1 MGATLSPVAAA
12 RLSASAPPRNRRAEP
27 PRPDPAPP
35 PLLDSAPPLPPR
47 PPPLPPP
54 PETKSGEAER
64 GGEVTTAAE
73 HRMRGQARARKE
85 TAAVRNMAGKSKG
98 GKNKGKAQG
107 AGQSVSAEV
116 ELPVTDGAEVVI
128 PENGEVTDP
137 PAAEGGVADVEKADG
152 DVPVAAQP
160 PKKAAEGNIL
170 SEAGELHLYPVPVRT
185 QSGEKLELQLS
196 PGDSVIDVKQF
207 LLDAPE
213 TCFYTCYDLILHT
226 KDGSTHQLEDYNE
239 ISEIAD
245 ITSGGCSLEMV
256 AAIYDERSIRSHL
269 RRVRELLSLSS
280 LHVSLSTSLA
290 LQQESA
296 QGKSAGSEKTVV
308 QELDGLNFMEDS
320 AGALTNLLASTPT
333 EIKCVES
340 IVFSSFNPPPSYRR
354 LHGDLIYIDIGT
366 LEGNKY
372 CITGNSKSFYVN
384 CSNGSV
390 LDPKPTKQGLEA
402 STLVGLLQKI
412 SAKFKKGFREVL
424 DRRASAHPFENVQS
438 LLPVTSWLGA
448 HPVPEHRRDAARAE
462 DSVVLSYGT
471 ELIGMQR
478 DWNEELQSC
487 REFPHGNPQERILRG
502 RALYKV
508 TCDFVDAAV
517 KGAVGVINRCIPPI
531 NPTDPECFHMY
542 VHNNIFFS
550 FAVDSDYE
558 HISKDCIP
566 DCQNGPGRSTKV
578 SSPDVEAKLDMN
590 HAESTEVSQS
600 VSDNSSDASAEAQI
614 ADSEQATYASA
625 NNDLKGTKAYQEAD
639 ISGLY
644 NLAMAIIDY
653 RGHRVVAQS
662 IIPGILQG
670 DKSDSLL
677 YGSVDNGKKISWN
690 ESFHSKVVE
699 AAKRLHLK
707 EHVVLDGSGNPVK
720 LAATVECKGIVG
732 SDDRHYILDLM
743 RVTPRDSNYIGQ
755 EHRFCVLRPELV
767 ASFVEAESTKQSP
780 RQKVPDAPEESSDQV
795 ASTSDAKA
803 TSVEG
808 NGKSEECSAP
818 AHEENDNSSAEILF
832 NPNVF
837 TEYKLAG
844 SPEEITA
851 DEELV
856 KRAGTYLLDIVIP
869 KFVQDLCSLDI
880 SPMDGQTLTDALH
893 LHGINVRYLGKIA
906 GMIKHLPH
914 LWDLFSAE
922 IIVRMHSIV
931 IPIHSIQ
938 IIILLNNYS
947 CLIPSIMVD
956 IYLYANQ
963 IVFLSLK
970 EILRLS
976 PDHDIGPAIALFLN
990 CFVGKVSGAS
1000 TKGSPGNAQSKTQKG
1015 HENSQTQKSSKGQK
1029 LSHTAASRKGLST
1042 YSHLTSDGI
1051 WSSIKEFAKS
1061 KYQFE
1066 VPHDAR
1072 VSAKRVS
1079 VLRNLCQKV
1088 GITIAARKYDL
1099 DASTPFQVSDIL
1111 NLQPVVK
1118 HSVPTCTDA
1127 KNLMEAGKVRM
1138 AEGTLNEAYALF
1150 SEAFSLLQQVT
1161 GPMHKDAANCCR
1173 YLAMVL
1179 YHAGDTAGAI
1189 VQQHRE
1195 LIINERCLGLDHP
1208 DTAHRHLLGTQYIKF
1223 FDLAHA
1229 FHCPFGGFLLS
1240 FLPISVTFFF
1250 SYGNMALFYHGLNQT
1265 ELALRH
1271 MSRTLLLLSLA
1282 SGPDHPDVAA
1292 TLINV
1297 AMMYQDANNMNT
1309 ALRYL
1314 QEALMKNERLLGPDH
1329 VQTAVCYHALAIA
1342 FSCMSLYKLSIQHE
1356 KKTYDI
1362 LAKQLGENDS
1372 RTKDSENWLNTFKL
1386 REEQVNAQKQKGQG
1400 TNASDNAINFLKAH
1414 PAFLQAMKAAAIQS
1428 GDGSENVNRS
1438 LNAAVVGEG
1447 VPRLRGVDER
1457 AARATAEARKKAAA
1471 RGLNV
1476 RNGPAANNAS
1486 VELAQILKLINQ
1498 AASAS
1503 STSATTNTQESASEG
1518 QATNGPAQNGTAL
1531 EASADTNSAKSTGN
1545 TPVGLGTTLEL
1556 KKQKSKQKS

>member
-1 MGATLSPVAAA
+1 
-12 RLSASAPPRNRRAEP
+12 
-27 PRPDPAPP
+27 
-35 PLLDSAPPLPPR
+35 
-47 PPPLPPP
+47 
-54 PETKSGEAER
+54 
-64 GGEVTTAAE
+64 
-73 HRMRGQARARKE
+73 
-85 TAAVRNMAGKSKG
+85 MAGKSKG
-98 GKNKGKAQG
+98 ARNKAKAQ
-107 AGQSVSAEV
+107 AASQEAVSVDPVADVV
-116 ELPVTDGAEVVI
+116 EEAK
-128 PENGEVTDP
+128 PENGEVTEA
-137 PAAEGGVADVEKADG
+137 PAAEVAPAAETAAVVVEKEEG
-152 DVPVAAQP
+152 DAAEAAQ
-160 PKKAAEGNIL
+160 AAEKPA
-170 SEAGELHLYPVPVRT
+170 EAGELHLYPVSVKT

-245 ITSGGCSLEMV
+245 ITAGGCSLEMV
-256 AAIYDERSIRSHL
+256 AATYDERSIRSHL

-296 QGKSAGSEKTVV
+296 QAKNAGKTAH
-308 QELDGLNFMEDS
+308 QELDGLNFMEDTTV
-320 AGALTNLLASTPT
+320 ALTNLLASAPA
-333 EIKCVES
+333 EIKCVDS

-354 LHGDLIYIDIGT
+354 LHGDLIYIDVVT
-366 LEGNKY
+366 LEGSKH
-372 CITGNSKSFYVN
+372 CITGSSKSFYVN
-384 CSNGSV
+384 ASNGSV
-390 LDPKPTKQGLEA
+390 LDSRPLKQSHEA

-412 SAKFKKGFREVL
+412 SAKFKKGFREIL
-424 DRRASAHPFENVQS
+424 DRKASAHPFENVQA

-487 REFPHGNPQERILRG
+487 REFPHANPQERILRG

-558 HISKDCIP
+558 QISKDQKP
-566 DCQNGPGRSTKV
+566 DCPNGSGRSTPV
-578 SSPDVEAKLDMN
+578 PSPVLGAKADSGV
-590 HAESTEVSQS
+590 APDSKTEEPNS
-600 VSDNSSDASAEAQI
+600 VLEGPTEAQI

-625 NNDLKGTKAYQEAD
+625 NNDLKGTKSYQEAD

-690 ESFHSKVVE
+690 ESFHAKVVE
-699 AAKRLHLK
+699 AAKRLHVK

-743 RVTPRDSNYIGQ
+743 RVTPRDSNYIGLQ
-755 EHRFCVLRPELV
+755 HRFCVLRPELV
-767 ASFVEAESTKQSP
+767 ASFVEAESIKKSP
-780 RQKVPDAPEESSDQV
+780 TQKVPDVPTESNGQEESDDIASASDATAV
-795 ASTSDAKA
+795 SAEEHDKSDESPAST
-803 TSVEG
+803 
-808 NGKSEECSAP
+808 P
-818 AHEENDNSSAEILF
+818 AESNDSTAEILF

-844 SPEEITA
+844 SPEEIEA
-851 DEELV
+851 DEALV
-856 KRAGTYLLDIVIP
+856 KKVGSYLLDTVIP
-869 KFVQDLCSLDI
+869 KFVQDLCSLDV
-880 SPMDGQTLTDALH
+880 SPMDGQTLTDVLH
-893 LHGINVRYLGKIA
+893 SNGINVRYLGKVA

-922 IIVRMHSIV
+922 IIVRSAKHV
-931 IPIHSIQ
+931 
-938 IIILLNNYS
+938 
-947 CLIPSIMVD
+947 VKD
-956 IYLYANQ
+956 
-963 IVFLSLK
+963 
-970 EILRLS
+970 ILRQS
-976 PDHDIGPAIALFLN
+976 PDHNIAPAVAHFLN
-990 CFVGKVSGAS
+990 CFFGKVLAAS
-1000 TKGSPGNAQSKTQKG
+1000 TKGSTGSPQSKTQK
-1015 HENSQTQKSSKGQK
+1015 KSSQSVSSKKGQ
-1029 LSHTAASRKGLST
+1029 SAHSQ
-1042 YSHLTSDGI
+1042 LTSDGV
-1051 WSSIKEFAKS
+1051 WSDIKEFANH

-1066 VPHDAR
+1066 APDDVR
-1072 VSAKRVS
+1072 VGAKRVA

-1099 DASTPFQVSDIL
+1099 HSTTPFQPSDIL

-1127 KNLMEAGKVRM
+1127 RKLMEAGKIRM

-1150 SEAFSLLQQVT
+1150 SEAFSLLQQIN

-1208 DTAHRHLLGTQYIKF
+1208 DTAH
-1223 FDLAHA
+1223 
-1229 FHCPFGGFLLS
+1229 
-1240 FLPISVTFFF
+1240 

-1297 AMMYQDANNMNT
+1297 AMMYQDASNMST

-1314 QEALMKNERLLGPDH
+1314 QEALKKNERLLGPGH
-1329 VQTAVCYHALAIA
+1329 IQTAVCYHALAIA
-1342 FSCMSLYKLSIQHE
+1342 FSCMSAYKLSVQHE
-1356 KKTYDI
+1356 TKTHDI
-1362 LAKQLGENDS
+1362 LVKQLGSDDS
-1372 RTKDSENWLNTFKL
+1372 RTKDSENWLNTFKG
-1386 REEQVNAQKQKGQG
+1386 REQQVIAQKQKGQ
-1400 TNASDNAINFLKAH
+1400 TTAPSANAVEFLKAH
-1414 PAFLQAMKAAAIQS
+1414 PGLFQAMKAAAIQS
-1428 GDGSENVNRS
+1428 GGDGPANVNR
-1438 LNAAVVGEG
+1438 V
-1447 VPRLRGVDER
+1447 RGGDER
-1457 AARATAEARKKAAA
+1457 AAKAAAEARKTAIA
-1471 RGLNV
+1471 RGVNL
-1476 RNGPAANNAS
+1476 RNGPAAS
-1486 VELAQILKLINQ
+1486 VSDINQILNLINS

-1503 STSATTNTQESASEG
+1503 AASSGNAQSTESEVPQS
-1518 QATNGPAQNGTAL
+1518 NGPAMNGAK
-1531 EASADTNSAKSTGN
+1531 EAKDTSRPSAKADGQA
-1545 TPVGLGTTLEL
+1545 PVGLGASLEL
-1556 KKQKSKQKS
+1556 KKQKSKQKA